1 MSMAD
6 LSQILAR
13 LRAGGGV
20 AAGLAAA
27 IVDDVLQRPVEELLG
42 AHSLAGAVRE
52 GLVALTTS
60 DSATQR
66 ITERLQGASRALS
79 AEKRTTEAIV
89 PSALADGMRGFAR
102 LPSAPSR
109 DALLKV
115 LDRPPVRRML
125 RAQVIET
132 LAAFGRRA
140 ASPVS
145 DSSLARGLGGISKRA
160 LGQIASGPGA
170 LSRVA
175 SAVSSEVER
184 QVERRATDFADTAV
198 AGILAGIVDQAAD
211 PARRDEQA
219 AVRIALVDGLLEMT
233 GAELAGLSPG
243 DAVSQVEV
251 ARSALAA
258 WATQPDFVRS
268 LESALE
274 AVLAEDAHRPLGDL
288 LADFAIR
295 DTVVKHATGVVEHA
309 IARLVAGPAF
319 ERWLTELVARE

>member
-13 LRAGGGV
+13 LRAGGGA
-20 AAGLAAA
+20 AAGLAVA
-27 IVDDVLQRPVEELLG
+27 IVEDVLQRPLDELLG
-42 AHSLAGAVRE
+42 ARSLAVAIRE

-66 ITERLQGASRALS
+66 LIARVEGASRALA
-79 AEKRTTEAIV
+79 AEQRTIEAIV
-89 PSALADGMRGFAR
+89 PSPLAEGMRAFAR
-102 LPSAPSR
+102 LPTAPSR

-115 LDRPPVRRML
+115 LDRPPVRKML

-160 LGQIASGPGA
+160 LGQIASGPSA

-184 QVERRATDFADTAV
+184 QVEKRATEFADTAV

-211 PARRDEQA
+211 PAHRDEEA
-219 AVRIALVDGLLEMT
+219 AVRIAIVDGLLEMT
-233 GAELAGLSPG
+233 GAELGGFSPG
-243 DAVSQVEV
+243 HAQSQVQV

-258 WATQPDFVRS
+258 WANQPDFVRS

-288 LADFAIR
+288 LADLALR
-295 DTVVKHATGVVEHA
+295 DAVVKHATGVVEQA

-319 ERWLTELVARE
+319 ERWLTDLVARD